1 MGKKRSRKMQKTAA
15 PLHNTCIMAL
25 LSFIELQH
33 RTGYAKPVRYPHP
46 CRLIAARFPEGKPQL
61 HPRIGVNGVVDA
73 AVVRNIAA
81 GHAGIGSVAD
91 GIAFQR
97 GDVALPEIQPRL
109 DGRQVC
115 NIGNAL
121 CGGLALQILVLRLW
135 RSKSPETGK
144 ALRCFS
150 CATQG
155 QRRFNSEQRLKYSQV
170 PATILLI
177 WLNVI
182 LRCLRQRSFPH
193 YNESAKEE
201 SAMFQD
207 NLKAL
212 RKEKGITQ

>member
-25 LSFIELQH
+25 LSFTELQH

-61 HPRIGVNGVVDA
+61 HSRIGVNGVVDA

-81 GHAGIGSVAD
+81 GHAGIGSVDD

-121 CGGLALQILVLRLW
+121 CGGLALQILVLHLW

-144 ALRCFS
+144 A
-150 CATQG
+150 
-155 QRRFNSEQRLKYSQV
+155 
-170 PATILLI
+170 
-177 WLNVI
+177 